1 MGGCGIL
8 PSMTKLL
15 KEALEKVSQ
24 LPDERQDE
32 LARMLIDTAA
42 SDLSPYM
49 LSDKERAEIEKAL
62 GEADGGEF
70 ASDAEVAA
78 MWKRFGL

>member
-1 MGGCGIL
+1 
-8 PSMTKLL
+8 MTKLL

-24 LPDERQDE
+24 LPEGRQDE

-49 LSDKERAEIEKAL
+49 LSDQERAIIEERLANPAYATD
-62 GEADGGEF
+62 ED
-70 ASDAEVAA
+70 VAA
-78 MWKRFGL
+78 MWKRWGL

>member
-1 MGGCGIL
+1 VCYTL
-8 PSMTKLL
+8 PMTRLL

-24 LPDERQDE
+24 LPQERQDE

-49 LSDKERAEIEKAL
+49 LSDQERTMIEHRL
-62 GEADGGEF
+62 
-70 ASDAEVAA
+70 ASQVYATDEEVAG
-78 MWKRFGL
+78 MWKRWGL